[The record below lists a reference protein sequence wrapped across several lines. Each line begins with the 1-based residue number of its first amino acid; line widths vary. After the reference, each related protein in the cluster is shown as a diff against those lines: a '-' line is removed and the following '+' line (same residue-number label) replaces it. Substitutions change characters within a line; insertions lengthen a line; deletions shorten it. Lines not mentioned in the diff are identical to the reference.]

1 MRRCPEPK
9 LVFGIGSC
17 AAGGGCWFDSYN
29 VTGGGDKAVPVNY
42 IIPGCPPRP
51 EAIIYGVALA
61 LGLVDKKAAPV
72 ELKQVEFPIDMYE
85 RNKAWERRNVIYEI
99 LNK

>member
-1 MRRCPEPK
+1 M
-9 LVFGIGSC
+9 
-17 AAGGGCWFDSYN
+17 
-29 VTGGGDKAVPVNY
+29 
-42 IIPGCPPRP
+42 
-51 EAIIYGVALA
+51 ALA

-85 RNKAWERRNVIYEI
+85 RNKAWEERNVIYEI